1 MDTYASNHDDMFFDQ
16 ELWIGLLAVA
26 FDYLGFDKIVVNE
39 GKSNERILYTQNISL
54 ATDGEFS
61 ELLENIKISVALAHY

>member
-1 MDTYASNHDDMFFDQ
+1 MDTYSSDHDDMFFDQ
-16 ELWIGLLAVA
+16 ELWIGLLAVT

-61 ELLENIKISVALAHY
+61 ELLENIKISIALAHY

>member
-1 MDTYASNHDDMFFDQ
+1 MDTYSSDHDDMFFDQ

-39 GKSNERILYTQNISL
+39 GKSNERIQNIFL